1 MAPGP
6 HMSWRRR
13 RRRAWRRVHSNASC
27 CAEAHHGAIRMGTV
41 WVLIQKYRLAD
52 MDIEE
57 TATRVFGRYKESI
70 IRECE
75 QNKYYTLNILE
86 SIVES
91 VKTVSED
98 EFKRDL
104 SQGIFP
110 FFSLGALRIE
120 SKPLYQVLLISAMS
134 VVQQTD
140 VCMRAGLVFVCK
152 VILKVIRQRD
162 SESIE
167 SIVERLL
174 P

>member
-1 MAPGP
+1 MD
-6 HMSWRRR
+6 
-13 RRRAWRRVHSNASC
+13 
-27 CAEAHHGAIRMGTV
+27 TL
-41 WVLIQKYRLAD
+41 WVLVHKYRLID

-57 TATRVFGRYKESI
+57 TATKIFGRYKESV

-75 QNKYYTLNILE
+75 RNKYYTLTIIE

-91 VKTVSED
+91 VKTVGEK
-98 EFKRDL
+98 EFKADL
-104 SQGIFP
+104 ARGVFP
-110 FFSLGALRIE
+110 FFSLGALKLE
-120 SKPLYQVLLISAMS
+120 SKALYQVLLISAMS

-152 VILKVIRQRD
+152 VILKVIQQRD